1 MKAIAAKKMMQIG
14 RLAFRALEKRTSSN
28 FDAIS
33 RSSPHGGVIRLNASV
48 TIRATPCGPG

>member
-1 MKAIAAKKMMQIG
+1 VKAIAAKKMMQIG